1 MFLYANLQR
10 QITLLTVPE
19 VSAVWQ
25 EKAAQDVVTT
35 SGINFLLPFKGSHM
49 AAEDT
54 QVFLQVPG
62 ESFRANCSY
71 DVHKHSREKKF
82 WCKEQS
88 EKYCPV
94 LPLSFP
100 SEERIA
106 PSPVLHPP
114 AELRDSGGGWF
125 SVIMTALRK
134 EDSGMYQ
141 CGVWVEMKQVLLQRI
156 QMVVSPKE
164 PVTVFAKKGKS
175 LFLHCSYSAPINT
188 GELQHFIWCKMVSQI
203 TCHPIIRGN
212 ADQSIVK
219 AERTEMM
226 NDFSWKMIRMWLK
239 KLQLNDSGE
248 YRLESHLQGRNKLL
262 RRIVLKVLASAESS
276 KTESTEWKQ
285 SDLSDR
291 TEKRRRGGEKWNMDG
306 SPTDNSRKDQR
317 TPYAVMVLISL
328 LATAALIATVTLITS
343 CMGKKRA
350 GKEMDFDRHPAFRR
364 GVLQEG
370 REKASRISD
379 GDHSES
385 TIYAAIRHQ
394 PRPKPEDVMYVNIQ
408 PSPKVSF
415 LQEPPGSSHPSGPV
429 EYATLIFKDTTP
441 QSEIE
446 ERRTGPLKE
455 SSTKPSAY

>member
-1 MFLYANLQR
+1 MPY
-10 QITLLTVPE
+10 ITFYCRMGSFPALL
-19 VSAVWQ
+19 
-25 EKAAQDVVTT
+25 
-35 SGINFLLPFKGSHM
+35 LLLVLPGSHM
-49 AAEDT
+49 AGEDT
-54 QVFLQVPG
+54 QVFLQVQG

-71 DVHKHSREKKF
+71 DVHKHSHEKKF

-88 EKYCPV
+88 EKYCPD
-94 LPLSFP
+94 LSLSFP
-100 SEERIA
+100 SEERIG
-106 PSPVLHPP
+106 PSRALYHP

-134 EDSGMYQ
+134 EDSGTYQ

-175 LFLHCSYSAPINT
+175 LFLHCSYSVTINI

-203 TCHPIIRGN
+203 TCQPVIRGN

-219 AERTEMM
+219 AGRTEMM

-239 KLQLNDSGE
+239 KLELNDSGE
-248 YRLESHLQGRNKLL
+248 YRLASHVQGRNKLL
-262 RRIVLKVLASAESS
+262 RRIVLKVL
-276 KTESTEWKQ
+276 
-285 SDLSDR
+285 
-291 TEKRRRGGEKWNMDG
+291 GEKWNMDA

-317 TPYAVMVLISL
+317 TPYAVVVLISL
-328 LATAALIATVTLITS
+328 LTTAALIATVTLIIS
-343 CMGKKRA
+343 YMGKKRA
-350 GKEMDFDRHPAFRR
+350 GKEMDFDRHPAFRK

-370 REKASRISD
+370 REKSSKMSD
-379 GDHSES
+379 GDHNES

-394 PRPKPEDVMYVNIQ
+394 PQPKPEDVMYVNIQ
-408 PSPKVSF
+408 PSPKVFF
-415 LQEPPGSSHPSGPV
+415 LQEPPESSHPSGPV

-446 ERRTGPLKE
+446 ERITGPLKE